1 MLALCSGG
9 RDNVASLSN
18 LYRTAFV
25 TGASTGLGRAFT
37 EMLLID
43 GVQVWGTARDS
54 TRLADLTARA
64 GFKAVELDLENPEEA
79 DAAFATAAAEAG
91 GSFDLVINNAGYGVF
106 ASFIGVDYA
115 VWQTQLNALLITTGR
130 LTQSALRGMIV
141 KKRGCIVN
149 VASLATDFPLPFMIG
164 YNVAK
169 AGLSAL
175 TESLVFETRGTGV
188 TLIDFRPGD
197 FRTGFNTTM
206 QAKAASGESSTDT
219 RLVRVWAGLEK
230 NLNSAPPPTRAA
242 AGLRKV
248 LLQRRQGT
256 VRCGSFFQA
265 HLAPFL
271 VRFAP
276 AGLRR
281 AVMAHYFGAD

>member
-1 MLALCSGG
+1 M
-9 RDNVASLSN
+9 ASLSN
-18 LYRTAFV
+18 HFRTAFV
-25 TGASTGLGRAFT
+25 TGASAGLGQAFA
-37 EMLLID
+37 EMLLAE
-43 GVQVWGTARDS
+43 GVQVWGTARDVA
-54 TRLADLTARA
+54 RLSPLVAHA
-64 GFKAVELDLENPEEA
+64 GFNAVSLDLEKPDEA
-79 DAAFATAAAEAG
+79 EVVFTTAALAAG

-106 ASFIGVDYA
+106 APFIGVDFV
-115 VWQTQLNALLITTGR
+115 VWQTQLNALLVTTGR
-130 LTQSALRGMIV
+130 LTHAALRGMMA
-141 KKRGCIVN
+141 KDRGCIVN
-149 VASLATDFPLPFMIG
+149 VASLATDFPLPFMSG

-188 TLIDFRPGD
+188 TVIDFRPGD

-206 QAKAASGESSTDT
+206 QAKSTSAAVGDGT
-219 RLVRVWAGLEK
+219 RLARAWAGVEK
-230 NLNSAPPPTRAA
+230 NLNSAPHPTYAA
-242 AGLRKV
+242 AVMRKA
-248 LLQRRQGT
+248 LFRRRSGT